1 MSTPLRVLILEDRR
15 SDIELVLHELRRA
28 GFEPNWQHA
37 DNETDYLAGLD
48 SAPDIILADY
58 FLPGFDGM
66 RALELLQQRGLDIPL
81 IIVSGLIGEDMAV
94 EAMQKGA
101 SDYVLKDRLPR
112 LRPAVTQALEQKRLR
127 DEERR
132 LAQEAERLNEFN
144 HNILQTMSEGLIL
157 EDLEGRITFVNP
169 KLQSLL
175 GYTAEELL
183 DQPWTNIV
191 PPDEIPRITAESSG
205 RAAGVSSQY

>member
-15 SDIELVLHELRRA
+15 SDIELMLHELRRA

-37 DNETDYLAGLD
+37 DNKADYLAGLD

-58 FLPGFDGM
+58 FLPSFDGM
-66 RALELLQQRGLDIPL
+66 RALALLQQRGLDIPL

-101 SDYVLKDRLPR
+101 ADYVLKDRLPR
-112 LRPAVTQALEQKRLR
+112 LRAAVAQALAQKRLR
-127 DEERR
+127 EEEQR
-132 LAQEAERLNEFN
+132 LAEEAERLNEFN
-144 HNILQTMSEGLIL
+144 HNILQTMAEGLL
-157 EDLEGRITFVNP
+157 LDDLEGRLTFINP

-175 GYTAEELL
+175 GY
-183 DQPWTNIV
+183 
-191 PPDEIPRITAESSG
+191 S
-205 RAAGVSSQY
+205 